1 MGDLFDYLAWRGDI
15 LFSQVPPTPV
25 DALIFSAL
33 SYVEFDDIVPENAM
47 YSISLREAAKKV
59 LELPDLDDKFRVKKD
74 MELLNAVVEADRFSS
89 VQLCGYQN
97 VFVPE
102 EETQFAAITYLL
114 NDGSAF
120 LTFRGTDKTLVG
132 WKEDFNMSF
141 QESVPAQRLAKVYL
155 EQFAQLSNC
164 KMYVGGHSKGGNLA
178 VYAASKVEKSIQERI
193 LDVYNQDGPGFRDNM
208 LEDEGYLR
216 MIPKIHTYLPQSSI
230 FGVLMEHKEP
240 CTIIKSRFMG
250 IMQHDP
256 YNWEVLGREFIILE
270 EAAPDS
276 RFIDHTIDEWLE
288 SMSNEERNEF
298 VDTIFHLIMTPEAS
312 RPRDL
317 LKPHNILTY
326 FKTLQMDE
334 ERRKVIGLELSKLVD
349 AAKNSV
355 GKMLPA
361 KDKE

>member
-1 MGDLFDYLAWRGDI
+1 MD
-15 LFSQVPPTPV
+15 V
-25 DALIFSAL
+25 
-33 SYVEFDDIVPENAM
+33 
-47 YSISLREAAKKV
+47 
-59 LELPDLDDKFRVKKD
+59 
-74 MELLNAVVEADRFSS
+74 
-89 VQLCGYQN
+89 
-97 VFVPE
+97 
-102 EETQFAAITYLL
+102 
-114 NDGSAF
+114 
-120 LTFRGTDKTLVG
+120 
-132 WKEDFNMSF
+132 
-141 QESVPAQRLAKVYL
+141 
-155 EQFAQLSNC
+155 
-164 KMYVGGHSKGGNLA
+164 
-178 VYAASKVEKSIQERI
+178 SIQERI
-193 LDVYNQDGPGFRDNM
+193 LEVYNQDGPGFRDKM

-230 FGVLMEHKEP
+230 FGVLMERKEP

-276 RFIDHTIDEWLE
+276 QFFDHTVDEWLE

-298 VDTIFHLIMTPEAS
+298 IDTVFHLIMTPEAN

-334 ERRKVIGLELSKLVD
+334 ERRKVIGVEMAKLIE

-355 GKMLPA
+355 GKMIPSKEPL
-361 KDKE
+361 KDKEKE